1 MSNYR
6 KYHNF
11 HIVDPS
17 PWPFTTSI
25 GSFGITFG
33 SVLIFHFYEK
43 GLQIFLLGLVIFLS
57 SISCWWRDVIRES
70 TFEGNHT
77 KVVQAGLRI
86 GMVLFI
92 ISEVMFFVS
101 FFWSYLHSSLS
112 PAIEIGCIWP
122 PRGFE
127 VLSAWG
133 VPLLNTLVLLSSGV
147 TLTWCHLSIL
157 GNAFRDGISS
167 FLFTL
172 MYASLFTALQ
182 YYEYM
187 EAQFDISDGIYGSIF
202 YMSTGFHG
210 FHVIVGSIFILV
222 CFIRYLNKHFTR
234 KRHLG
239 FECAAWYWH
248 FVDVVWLILFFLIYY
263 WGNEMHYKLDYFD
276 ESNNIMF
283 SFNLNDLNH
292 IILGLI

>member
-1 MSNYR
+1 MYNYR

-17 PWPFTTSI
+17 PWPLTTSI
-25 GSFGITFG
+25 GVFGIALG
-33 SVLIFHFYEK
+33 SVLSFHSFEK
-43 GLQIFLLGLVIFLS
+43 GITIFGYGVVIFLA
-57 SISCWWRDVIRES
+57 SITCWWRDVIRES

-77 KVVQAGLRI
+77 KIVQAGLRI

-101 FFWSYLHSSLS
+101 FFWTYLHSSLS

-133 VPLLNTLVLLSSGV
+133 IPFLNTLVLLSSGA

-157 GNAFRDGISS
+157 GNLFRDGIRS

-172 MYASLFTALQ
+172 MYASLFTSLQ
-182 YYEYM
+182 YYEYL
-187 EAQFDISDGIYGSIF
+187 EANFDISDGIYGSIF

-210 FHVIVGSIFILV
+210 FHVLIGTICLLV
-222 CFIRYLNKHFTR
+222 SFFRLVLNHYTSTHHF
-234 KRHLG
+234 G
-239 FECAAWYWH
+239 FESAVWYWH
-248 FVDVVWLILFFLIYY
+248 FVDVVWLFLFLSVY
-263 WGNEMHYKLDYFD
+263 WWG
-276 ESNNIMF
+276 
-283 SFNLNDLNH
+283 
-292 IILGLI
+292 GLH